1 MEQEWAA
8 YSFNY
13 PLVIFILY
21 TEFWFKLSK
30 FRLFQILYLFSH
42 HHHNHHHHHHHH
54 HVNCQLCC
62 YEMIK
67 IEQKKLNL
75 FLFYHFTCLK
85 QRKSCKIDFFW
96 LLLKTFFNCY
106 LAVPRSTLDHYC
118 GGSFTHLMLITEFIR
133 IWHEGHW

>member
-42 HHHNHHHHHHHH
+42 HHHNHHHHHHH
-54 HVNCQLCC
+54 VNCQLCC

-67 IEQKKLNL
+67 IEQKKVEFVFILSFYL
-75 FLFYHFTCLK
+75 FETK
-85 QRKSCKIDFFW
+85 KIMQKR
-96 LLLKTFFNCY
+96 LLL
-106 LAVPRSTLDHYC
+106 TLTK
-118 GGSFTHLMLITEFIR
+118 GIF
-133 IWHEGHW
+133 